1 VKAGKLRALGIAGQK
16 RTPLMPDLPTF
27 AEAGMSTYDAE
38 LWYSLLA
45 PAKTP
50 RAVVD
55 KLNAALVGALKSP
68 EVASQLT
75 QQGFE
80 TRTSTP
86 DELKAHI
93 TKDIACWERATTE
106 NRIKVAL

>member
-1 VKAGKLRALGIAGQK
+1 
-16 RTPLMPDLPTF
+16 MPDLPTF
-27 AEAGMSTYDAE
+27 AEAGLTDYDAE

-50 RAVVD
+50 KAVVD
-55 KLNAALVGALKSP
+55 KLNAALVSALKSP
-68 EVASQLT
+68 EVTSQLK

-86 DELKAHI
+86 AELKTYIGKEMAR
-93 TKDIACWERATTE
+93 WERVITE
-106 NRIKVAL
+106 NHIKVAL